1 MGFDWKMFAG
11 SFLEQVTEGIE
22 EKQEEAKKY
31 KEDQEKAAER
41 NAALINRRT
50 LNAQNAAQMGKRA
63 MNLGASQAQVRT
75 AMASGME
82 GVAELYQ
89 KLEAAANQRG
99 VKRLG
104 VDDIEAIVSMPNIPS
119 VDQSL
124 QDIGSLEDFAR
135 QTYGAAGLPM
145 KPVEDDTSYIGKLF
159 GVGAKDRVKKEL
171 AETEYMDGM
180 TIAEINAAARQADYQ
195 SLIPGATMTFLDV
208 PFFDSEK
215 SLDFSQNLVKAMED
229 GVEANEDTIKA
240 ITNMALQNGEDSLQA
255 KIDATA
261 EARTQA
267 AENFIKAYANTYQHG
282 GFFDNTIAAKSI
294 IAATDVG
301 FFKELLEEY
310 GIEPS
315 EQIQKIIAEN
325 EEPEKEKDPE
335 EKTPLTEVEKETLRR
350 KEEIEANVYHQI
362 EDEDGNIKVVNSV
375 PPRPDGSMS
384 TLFFGSGLGGDDIEA
399 IIKGEM
405 PVPKYLRPAQ
415 WDELFGDTHNPDG
428 SPKEMVVKE

>member
-208 PFFDSEK
+208 PFFDAEK
-215 SLDFSQNLVKAMED
+215 ALDFSEKLVETMSDA
-229 GVEANEDTIKA
+229 VTNNEARIKA
-240 ITNMALQNGEDSLQA
+240 AVKDAVDEGVDPVVARNEATRMAQEL
-255 KIDATA
+255 
-261 EARTQA
+261 A
-267 AENFIKAYANTYQHG
+267 AETFIEAYAQTYQHG
-282 GFFDNTIAAKSI
+282 GFFDNEIAIKQIRETLGDDYLRNLMESYNLELPEYLERPTVDEAADKVKNI
-294 IAATDVG
+294 IEEAT
-301 FFKELLEEY
+301 K
-310 GIEPS
+310 
-315 EQIQKIIAEN
+315 
-325 EEPEKEKDPE
+325 E
-335 EKTPLTEVEKETLRR
+335 EKTDTKTKEGEVSTKAR
-350 KEEIEANVYHQI
+350 IAANVYYI
-362 EDEDGNIKVVNSV
+362 NDDGEVVKGV
-375 PPRPDGSMS
+375 PPRPSLE
-384 TLFFGSGLGGDDIEA
+384 LFGNILGGAGLGGETIEQ
-399 IIKGEM
+399 ILKGEIG
-405 PVPKYLRPAQ
+405 VPDNLRPGQ
-415 WDELFGDTHNPDG
+415 WDEIFGDFYNPDG
-428 SPKEMVVKE
+428 TPK

>member
-195 SLIPGATMTFLDV
+195 SLIPEATMTFLDV

-215 SLDFSQNLVKAMED
+215 SLDFSQKLVEAMED

-282 GFFDNTIAAKSI
+282 GFF
-294 IAATDVG
+294 
-301 FFKELLEEY
+301 
-310 GIEPS
+310 
-315 EQIQKIIAEN
+315 
-325 EEPEKEKDPE
+325 
-335 EKTPLTEVEKETLRR
+335 
-350 KEEIEANVYHQI
+350 
-362 EDEDGNIKVVNSV
+362 
-375 PPRPDGSMS
+375 
-384 TLFFGSGLGGDDIEA
+384 
-399 IIKGEM
+399 
-405 PVPKYLRPAQ
+405 
-415 WDELFGDTHNPDG
+415 
-428 SPKEMVVKE
+428 